1 MKVTRQRQ
9 ELQREHDR
17 KLQEMKEASHRMK
30 EDCHHQ
36 VELERSVGYINP
48 PPDRWHYS
56 DHYFILYFIIV
67 TSDKSLRDVIVL

>member
-48 PPDRWHYS
+48 PSDRYS
-56 DHYFILYFIIV
+56 DHYFISYFIIV
-67 TSDKSLRDVIVL
+67 TSDKSFRDVIVL